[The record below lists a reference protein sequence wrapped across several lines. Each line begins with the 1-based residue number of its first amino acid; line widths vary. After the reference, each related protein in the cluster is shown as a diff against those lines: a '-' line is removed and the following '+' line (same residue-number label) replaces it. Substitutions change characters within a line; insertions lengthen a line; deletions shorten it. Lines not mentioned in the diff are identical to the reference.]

1 MSAATNRD
9 DVTSGAANKDDIA
22 IVARLL
28 EGAGTEVRLKVF
40 NVIAKHSLGIVEVF
54 FQDVRAIPEIAEF
67 FCHGVVE
74 DRLSWVMRLWLTEL
88 FFNPRDSSDVHGLIQ
103 RQVEVGQR
111 HALVNAPLSLMHVAV
126 GELKRGLFKSL
137 INDIPDPHHLTD
149 AIIFVSGMV
158 DWAIGIINRV
168 YMRDVLADVRD
179 QQSLKLQIFNVDM
192 ALQTESLR
200 VSLYDWHR
208 QILRL
213 LYDESIGLDRLPT
226 LRRTNLGLWVLHKG
240 DLMLPDT
247 AELEQLKYIID
258 QVDKSVQQAAMGRQA
273 KSQHELR
280 STLTAIDQYVDSA
293 SSILG
298 NISDRMLTLEGG
310 RDPLTKLFNRRFLRT
325 ILQREVRMSVSSGDR
340 FGVIML
346 DIDHFKHINDH
357 FGHTAG
363 DSVLRQ
369 FAELLCTTIR
379 AGDFI
384 FRYGGEE
391 FLVIVSSVDKDALQ
405 VVADKIISAIR
416 RHRFKLLDETGH
428 MITAS
433 LGVALHEGHPDF
445 GRLIEQADAALLKA
459 KEQGRN
465 RWLLHDPAADPADTR
480 KPNHAAP

>member
-1 MSAATNRD
+1 MFQVISKYSA
-9 DVTSGAANKDDIA
+9 DI
-22 IVARLL
+22 VNNFYREL
-28 EGAGTEVRLKVF
+28 R
-40 NVIAKHSLGIVEVF
+40 S
-54 FQDVRAIPEIAEF
+54 IPEIAEF
-67 FCHGVVE
+67 FCHDVVE

-88 FFNPRDSSDVHGLIQ
+88 FFDPRDSTDVHGLIR

-126 GELKRGLFKSL
+126 SELKRGLFKSV
-137 INDIPDPHHLTD
+137 INEIRDPHQLTN

-158 DWAIGIINRV
+158 DWAIGIINRT

-213 LYDESIGLDRLPT
+213 LYDETIGLDRLPT

-258 QVDKSVQQAAMGRQA
+258 QVDKHVYRAATRRQSD
-273 KSQHELR
+273 SQHELR
-280 STLTAIDQYVDSA
+280 TTLTAIDQYIDSA

-325 ILQREVRMSVSSGDR
+325 ILQREVRMSVTSGDR

-357 FGHTAG
+357 YGHSAG

-369 FAELLCTTIR
+369 FAELLCATIR

-416 RHRFKLLDETGH
+416 RYRFKLLDEAGH
-428 MITAS
+428 RITAS
-433 LGVALHEGHPDF
+433 LGIALHDGHPDY
-445 GRLIEQADAALLKA
+445 GRLVEQADAALLKA
-459 KEQGRN
+459 KEHGRN
-465 RWLLHDPAADPADTR
+465 RWMLHDPAADQADAR
-480 KPNHAAP
+480 RSDHFAAAK